1 MPTERPRAPR
11 DGRRR
16 PSPGRRTGPG
26 REAAARTLRAPTRE
40 AGAEERKR
48 PRFTGRA
55 AILVVVLA
63 VLAVSYASSLR
74 AYLQQRSHIGDL
86 KEQIA
91 ERRTSIEELEGER
104 RRWQDDAFVRQQ
116 ARERFGYLMPGETS
130 YVVLDQDGNPVDTQ
144 TELTDPGSVAHQV
157 PAAVYADV
165 WESVK
170 LAGNPPAQEPPPLS
184 EIDGSKDRAGQ

>member
-1 MPTERPRAPR
+1 MPTDRPRAPR

-16 PSPGRRTGPG
+16 PNTGRRTGSR
-26 REAAARTLRAPTRE
+26 REAAPRGVRPAP
-40 AGAEERKR
+40 APSAAAEVRR
-48 PRFTGRA
+48 RRFTGRA

-91 ERRTSIEELEGER
+91 ERRASIDDLEGEKA
-104 RRWQDDAFVRQQ
+104 RWQDDAYVRQQ
-116 ARERFGYLMPGETS
+116 ARKRFGYLMPGETS
-130 YVVLDQDGNPVDTQ
+130 YVVLDENGNPVDSE
-144 TELTDPGSVAHQV
+144 TELTDPSTVAQKA
-157 PAAVYADV
+157 PSAVYTDV

-170 LAGNPPAQEPPPLS
+170 LAGSPPEQEPPPLS
-184 EIDGSKDRAGQ
+184 EIDGSKGRSGQ